1 MNLPKKFRAQF
12 LIPLALLLGSL
23 IVILA
28 IIDTGK
34 DQAFVPEN
42 EGSGLGPEAMEAEDA
57 GQVKSPQGSNTDH
70 SSEEAIAGVQ
80 LKEQAV
86 LQEQPSDA
94 AAPSGVEEAR
104 FQRELTKAKIAAEYS
119 SAGDGTLSEADFRR
133 YAEERYLKRHDLN
146 GNGKLDGFELRAI
159 SRRQNGADNEASST
173 TNNPREL

>member
-1 MNLPKKFRAQF
+1 MNIPKKFPAQF
-12 LIPLALLLGSL
+12 LIPIALLLGSL

-28 IIDTGK
+28 IINTGK

-42 EGSGLGPEAMEAEDA
+42 EGSGLRSESMGVEDT

-70 SSEEAIAGVQ
+70 SSEEAIAGGQ
-80 LKEQAV
+80 LKEPAV
-86 LQEQPSDA
+86 LEEQPSDA
-94 AAPSGVEEAR
+94 PPSGIAEAR

-119 SAGDGTLSEADFRR
+119 SAGDGTLTEADFRR